1 LDVVYLFQWL
11 FQVFSG
17 VLHVFQ
23 TQASSV
29 SFVFIRTLQMLHLD
43 ILKIVQVLLLWPTS
57 RSRRLGGEVEG
68 ARVVFVWGQ
77 EARVTFGRT
86 WAPMWRVSGHTSIR
100 TSGR

>member
-43 ILKIVQVLLLWPTS
+43 ILKIVQVLLL
-57 RSRRLGGEVEG
+57 
-68 ARVVFVWGQ
+68 
-77 EARVTFGRT
+77 
-86 WAPMWRVSGHTSIR
+86 
-100 TSGR
+100 